1 MGCCAARCFATTNNL
16 GDESGIPVELNGD
29 EDYANVCRSSPMV
42 TNPPQ
47 SISYLPAA
55 GRPWLQNEGSTR
67 CLLVMLFRLWC
78 RNNLTPKFT
87 CRGTEFS
94 SVRRVKRCAACW
106 RTDAIATDHEGAAYA
121 CQVSQATPRSRRPQ
135 ATNPSLFNSSIMLRR
150 TSVLFLVLPLAAKAF
165 VAPSGRAVAAGD
177 CQSAC
182 SSQTQTVLLQQR
194 HQAPPSWSTAIY
206 SSNGDDDA
214 APTSRRRR
222 KAAGLD
228 PEMRSKLLSE
238 SIAPWRTV
246 RLFLYVAAG
255 SGALLGGLITLS
267 AVAAA
272 LSGARTDVDLNT
284 EVRDLVRFWEC

>member
-1 MGCCAARCFATTNNL
+1 VSRATT
-16 GDESGIPVELNGD
+16 
-29 EDYANVCRSSPMV
+29 
-42 TNPPQ
+42 
-47 SISYLPAA
+47 
-55 GRPWLQNEGSTR
+55 
-67 CLLVMLFRLWC
+67 CL
-78 RNNLTPKFT
+78 K
-87 CRGTEFS
+87 
-94 SVRRVKRCAACW
+94 RRTVAACW
-106 RTDAIATDHEGAAYA
+106 RTDAIATDHEGAA

-222 KAAGLD
+222 KAAG
-228 PEMRSKLLSE
+228 
-238 SIAPWRTV
+238 IAPWRTV

>member
-1 MGCCAARCFATTNNL
+1 
-16 GDESGIPVELNGD
+16 
-29 EDYANVCRSSPMV
+29 
-42 TNPPQ
+42 
-47 SISYLPAA
+47 
-55 GRPWLQNEGSTR
+55 
-67 CLLVMLFRLWC
+67 
-78 RNNLTPKFT
+78 
-87 CRGTEFS
+87 
-94 SVRRVKRCAACW
+94 
-106 RTDAIATDHEGAAYA
+106 
-121 CQVSQATPRSRRPQ
+121 
-135 ATNPSLFNSSIMLRR
+135 MLRR